1 MSHGSQMELR
11 RLRYFVA
18 VAEELH
24 FLRAAQRLHI
34 EQSPLSRAIKEL
46 EADLGVKLFE
56 RTTRSTRLTPAGEVF
71 LQEAR
76 QVLSA
81 FAQARASARG
91 AAKGRK
97 GRLRIGFSEGVPQ
110 RRLSDLLARYR
121 AGADEVDVKI
131 MQMPF
136 EQQVK
141 GLHGGSLDA
150 GLSFASVRRNGIQAD
165 ALWVDPVVAVLP
177 AQHPL
182 AAKRQIQLKAIARE
196 ALVLCGGENGADRYT
211 ELEAA
216 ILATNVSPSIVD
228 YAENQQVLLTLVGA
242 GYGVGF
248 AIAPHAETIQR
259 PDIVV
264 RPIASPL
271 PLVKTF
277 LLYRTNEAS
286 GPAASFV
293 EWARRISGSV
303 SATDVPP

>member
-1 MSHGSQMELR
+1 MRHGSQMELR

-56 RTTRSTRLTPAGEVF
+56 RTTRSTRLTRAGEVF

-81 FAQARASARG
+81 LAQARTSVRG

-110 RRLSDLLARYR
+110 PRLSDLLARYR
-121 AGADEVDVKI
+121 ANADEVDLKI
-131 MQMPF
+131 MQMSF

-141 GLHGGSLDA
+141 ALHAGSLDA
-150 GLSFASVRRNGIQAD
+150 GFSFAPVKSNGIQAD
-165 ALWVDPVVAVLP
+165 AIWVDPVAAVLP

-182 AAKRQIQLKAIARE
+182 AAKRQIQLKEIARE
-196 ALVLCGGENGADRYT
+196 PLVLCGAETGADRHT
-211 ELEAA
+211 QLEAA
-216 ILATNVSPSIVD
+216 ILATNDSPTIID

-248 AIAPHAETIQR
+248 ALATYAETIQR

-277 LLYRTNEAS
+277 LLYRTDEAS
-286 GPAASFV
+286 GPVSSFL
-293 EWARRISGSV
+293 EWARRISDSV
-303 SATDVPP
+303 SATAEI